1 MKNKL
6 QENRYSTTF
15 EVDPFKL
22 YFVMSQCVLRS
33 GAATCGH
40 KKTAQPFGLAAS
52 LFAVFN
58 TVRFSTTLWRPH
70 GDSNPGSWNENPMS

>member
-1 MKNKL
+1 ML
-6 QENRYSTTF
+6 GELC
-15 EVDPFKL
+15 L
-22 YFVMSQCVLRS
+22 YFAWNQYVVHDSVVMYR
-33 GAATCGH
+33 H
-40 KKTAQPFGLAAS
+40 KKAAQPFGLAAS